1 MRPVP
6 IENFQKIFI
15 DIQVWMLNED
25 SLLVLIENYTDRSIT
40 DFMKQRAVR
49 GMGAKKISRSE

>member
-15 DIQVWMLNED
+15 DIQVRVLNEN
-25 SLLVLIENYTDRSIT
+25 SLLVLMENYTDRSIT
-40 DFMKQRAVR
+40 DFMTQRAVG